1 MDKIPWSEFIN
12 DGINDDTDFMP
23 HFEKYVD
30 EMLKYEK
37 THVKFNKYETFNLC
51 AFPWLF
57 NTTSKQN
64 ILYHE
69 SEILQDK
76 EWDQA
81 LI

>member
-1 MDKIPWSEFIN
+1 
-12 DGINDDTDFMP
+12 MP

-76 EWDQA
+76 E
-81 LI
+81 